1 VRIVYLTGYWPPAR
15 YASGI
20 LSAIDNL
27 RPALESLGHE
37 VRIVAMNG
45 ERSSDD
51 HNVAYVR
58 ESLTTPRPLAA
69 VLNRMPSRWR
79 HFELAPR
86 RAAVALA
93 DAMGDVLE
101 MEESNGWVSIVAART
116 PLPIVM
122 RLHGPY
128 FLTGAPETGG
138 AYSAFDR
145 ERLRRERRAF
155 ADAPFISAPSRFV
168 LSEVRRHTGLTLA
181 NAAVV
186 PNAAPNMAP
195 ELCWRRDAADRDHV
209 LYVGRFD
216 KIKGADI
223 ALAAFAAAARSRPNL
238 RLTFVGDTKG
248 RTLEYQGAR
257 LDFDAYVAAA
267 FGPDIARRVTNAG
280 RLPLT
285 EVFALRAHA
294 SVVVISSRI
303 EMFPLAAL
311 EAAAAGAPIAACA
324 VGGVP
329 EILNDG
335 EEALLTPPENAEAL
349 GAAIGMLAD
358 DRDLAARLGAS
369 AQGRAA
375 RDFAPGTVARAALS
389 VYEQAIAL
397 NRAQRRTAR
406 GA

>member
-1 VRIVYLTGYWPPAR
+1 MRIVYLTGYWPPAR

-20 LSAIDNL
+20 LTAIDNL
-27 RPALESLGHE
+27 RPALESLGHD

-45 ERSSDD
+45 ERSPDD
-51 HNVAYVR
+51 RNVAYVR

-86 RAAVALA
+86 RAAIALA
-93 DAMGDVLE
+93 AETGDVLE
-101 MEESNGWVSIVAART
+101 MEESNGWVSIIAART

-138 AYSAFDR
+138 DYSAFDR

-168 LSEVRRHTGLTLA
+168 LGEVRRHTGLALV

-186 PNAAPNMAP
+186 PNAAPEMAP
-195 ELCWRRDAADRDHV
+195 AFCWRRDAADRDHV
-209 LYVGRFD
+209 LFVGRFD
-216 KIKGADI
+216 RIKGADI
-223 ALAAFAAAARSRPNL
+223 ALAAFAAAARARPNL
-238 RLTFVGDTKG
+238 RLTFVGDTQG
-248 RTLEYQGAR
+248 RTIEHQGSRLE
-257 LDFDAYVAAA
+257 FDAYVAAA

-280 RLPLT
+280 RLSLAD
-285 EVFALRAHA
+285 VFALRARA
-294 SVVVISSRI
+294 SVVVLSSRI

-329 EILNDG
+329 EILTDG
-335 EEALLTPPENAEAL
+335 EDGLLTPPADADAL
-349 GAAIGMLAD
+349 GAAIGRLID

-369 AQGRAA
+369 AQRRAA
-375 RDFAPGTVARAALS
+375 RDFAPGAVARAALS

-397 NRAQRRTAR
+397 DRAQRTTAR